1 MMIPANDSA
10 FCVFFI
16 VFLNI
21 YVYCLHYRSIYY
33 FPQLQYFML
42 SALNKSSWLT
52 LTELIVSITI
62 TVIFFGGIFYFLSE
76 TLLGFEQNT
85 TKSNFLNDFYEFL
98 PTLENW
104 NFTVLS
110 TDWYHIWLLESPVS
124 GDWIIIWVINKD
136 TLQLITPENKNTYL
150 PAIIW
155 YRQVTASEILSIQS
169 NPISVYSLLFQR
181 DSLFETSYINNFEL
195 YSYNSWTLHEIL
207 FEVFPLYYPNLN
219 GVLKTELAIEN
230 KSKYSLVF

>member
-1 MMIPANDSA
+1 
-10 FCVFFI
+10 
-16 VFLNI
+16 
-21 YVYCLHYRSIYY
+21 
-33 FPQLQYFML
+33 ML
-42 SALNKSSWLT
+42 STLNKSSWLT

-85 TKSNFLNDFYEFL
+85 TKSNFLNGFYEFL

-104 NFTVLS
+104 DFTVFS

-124 GDWIIIWVINKD
+124 GDWIIIWVIDKD

-155 YRQVTASEILSIQS
+155 YRRVTASEILSIQS
-169 NPISVYSLLFQR
+169 NPISIYSLLFQR
-181 DSLFETSYINNFEL
+181 DSLFESFYINNFEL

-219 GVLKTELAIEN
+219 GVLKTELVIDN